1 MNVEINTDYSQYNN
15 GKMNL
20 QEIIDKYEAR
30 NKDRL
35 MHLKIKP
42 KGQLRT
48 LMLSLYVETD
58 EIINDLKQLL

>member
-1 MNVEINTDYSQYNN
+1 MNAEINTDYSQYNN

-30 NKDRL
+30 NEIRL
-35 MHLKIKP
+35 KSIKTEEREELKNVLLNLHI
-42 KGQLRT
+42 
-48 LMLSLYVETD
+48 ETD